1 MRKNLITLGLVSAFG
16 TSTAMAI
23 DLTNAKDTPD
33 VFALDSIVATDI
45 DAVTEAI
52 NLNFGGPD
60 AVIDRASV
68 GVGVAAGNQI
78 FIRVDLANGVF
89 NGDVATSA
97 FGIDETNTNQNTN
110 TTTTTTATGGGGTTT
125 TTTTITTTTT
135 TTTTSTVVSGA
146 AIAQGGLDGDSFV
159 IFDITGPG
167 GGIEQTDFLRLNA
180 SVGHVAAGPAT
191 VSVSS
196 YETLAN
202 AINQENG
209 LSSSSGAYATTGDGV
224 ADDSTAINATAEVST
239 LFTTFDDGSLTAAI
253 GSVTFDSTVGTTG
266 VLVAATGAAH
276 TVADSL
282 DPATSDI
289 TITGD
294 FSFGDWEINAQAD
307 CAGATLV
314 ALTAATDAGSA
325 SGSDISSIEGA
336 DGFLCVTA
344 DGTEVINEGSYTY
357 ALEYDTVATAVFP
370 AADGAGTVGSIS
382 HNGTTVQVP
391 YMTTFASYNQRFVM
405 VNRGATDADYT
416 FTFTTEDGTTATA
429 GTAATGTIPA
439 GETLVVKATD
449 IVTLTGNT
457 RTAGTVVI
465 VAPDA
470 NISVAAQQ
478 VNVADSGTD
487 TVILN

>member
-16 TSTAMAI
+16 TSTAMAV

-33 VFALDSIVATDI
+33 VFALDSVVATDI

-52 NLNFGGPD
+52 NLNGVT
-60 AVIDRASV
+60 VIDRASV
-68 GVGVAAGNQI
+68 GVGVADGNQI

-97 FGIDETNTNQNTN
+97 FGIDETNTTTTTS
-110 TTTTTTATGGGGTTT
+110 TTTTTTSTTGGGTTT
-125 TTTTITTTTT
+125 TTITNTNTSTTTTT
-135 TTTTSTVVSGA
+135 VISGA
-146 AIAQGGLDGDSFV
+146 AIAKGGLDGDSFV
-159 IFDITGPG
+159 IFDITGPA
-167 GGIEQTDFLRLNA
+167 GGIEQTDFLRLSSN
-180 SVGHVAAGPAT
+180 VGHVAAGPAS

-209 LSSSSGAYATTGDGV
+209 LSSSSGTYATTADGV

-239 LFTTFDDGSLTAAI
+239 LFTRFDDLSLTAAI
-253 GSVTFDSTVGTTG
+253 GSVTFDSTVATTG
-266 VLVAATGAAH
+266 ARVAATGFAH

-282 DPATSDI
+282 DSATSDI
-289 TITGD
+289 TIEGD
-294 FSFGDWEINAQAD
+294 FSFGDWEINDQAD
-307 CAGATLV
+307 CAGTTLI

-325 SGSDISSIEGA
+325 DGSDISGIEGA
-336 DGFLCVTA
+336 DGYLCVTV
-344 DGTEVINEGSYTY
+344 DGTEVINQGSYSY
-357 ALEYDTVATAVFP
+357 ALEYDTVANAVFP
-370 AADGAGTVGSIS
+370 AADGAGTVGSIA

-439 GETLVVKATD
+439 GETLVVRATD